1 MFSVETYDS
10 LFQMTS
16 TVKGNL
22 KKGITYF
29 DIFQS
34 LFPGGSV
41 TGAPKRKTMEIIQS
55 LETRPRNIYCGALG
69 MIFPRKKAV
78 FNIPIRTVSLHN
90 NTAVMDVGSGIVWDS
105 SPEKEFEECQL
116 KRFFLTDRR
125 PQFEII
131 ETMLWEK
138 RYRHLEKHLKRM
150 RLSAQ
155 YFQFPFNKK
164 NLCQKLRAL
173 SDKFSPQKKYRVRV
187 LLSPEGR
194 INFSSSPMEETV
206 SKRPRVCL
214 SSKQTQAHDV
224 FLYHKTTQRQLYN
237 KEYQIYREQG
247 YFDVLFRN
255 ADGYLTEG
263 AITNIFV
270 VKDGL
275 WFTPPVTCGL
285 LGGICRQY
293 VLERYNVMFRKMT
306 IKDLHESDEIVL
318 TNSVRGIVRN
328 VELCLH
334 KKK

>member
-1 MFSVETYDS
+1 
-10 LFQMTS
+10 
-16 TVKGNL
+16 
-22 KKGITYF
+22 
-29 DIFQS
+29 
-34 LFPGGSV
+34 
-41 TGAPKRKTMEIIQS
+41 
-55 LETRPRNIYCGALG
+55 
-69 MIFPRKKAV
+69 
-78 FNIPIRTVSLHN
+78 
-90 NTAVMDVGSGIVWDS
+90 
-105 SPEKEFEECQL
+105 
-116 KRFFLTDRR
+116 
-125 PQFEII
+125 
-131 ETMLWEK
+131 
-138 RYRHLEKHLKRM
+138 
-150 RLSAQ
+150 
-155 YFQFPFNKK
+155 
-164 NLCQKLRAL
+164 
-173 SDKFSPQKKYRVRV
+173 
-187 LLSPEGR
+187 
-194 INFSSSPMEETV
+194 MEETV